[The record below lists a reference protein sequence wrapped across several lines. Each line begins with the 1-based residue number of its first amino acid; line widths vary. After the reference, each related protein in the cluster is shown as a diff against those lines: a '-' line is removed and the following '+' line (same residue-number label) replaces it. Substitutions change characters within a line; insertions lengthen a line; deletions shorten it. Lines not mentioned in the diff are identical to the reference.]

1 MFSKI
6 KGFYETNKIKIMAA
20 CCSAVVGLSAVGVN
34 SFAASGSTTTTAPTI
49 SLTGV
54 DFSPLVNA
62 ITSIVPEVMP
72 VVVTVLGVR
81 KAISFMMGCIRGC

>member
-6 KGFYETNKIKIMAA
+6 KSCYEANKTKIMAA
-20 CCSAVVGLSAVGVN
+20 CCSAVVGLSAVG
-34 SFAASGSTTTTAPTI
+34 FGASAQTTTPTTAPTI

>member
-20 CCSAVVGLSAVGVN
+20 CCSAVVGLFAVGVG
-34 SFAASGSTTTTAPTI
+34 ASAQVTTPTTAPTI

>member
-6 KGFYETNKIKIMAA
+6 KGFYEASKTKIMAA
-20 CCSAVVGLSAVGVN
+20 CCSAAVGLSAVGVN
-34 SFAASGSTTTTAPTI
+34 SFAASSGTTTVSPTI